1 MGKGK
6 DKALGSIY
14 YNLGLNAEAKGDL
27 PQALEFYQ
35 KAQEDRARKPPK
47 SVKKAI
53 ERISGDIALW
63 TPTTSA
69 PQNSP
74 PPRQAVWAGDY
85 QPRQEAFERGEW
97 QAAIDLWQTVHAR
110 SQHHA
115 AVQQNIQVA
124 QTKIAQAKAQAEAEA
139 ARRRQEEADAAALQ
153 KQQRQEAA
161 QKERDRQQRLN
172 AAAFAEGKRAFE
184 RGSTHRALT
193 ALKKVEENTPH
204 FTAAQSMLEQSRQ
217 RAQTARDQ
225 LSGLNLN
232 YSAAADFFG
241 LVQQGDLA
249 NLKLFAAAGTNLNQ
263 SDDSGY
269 TAV

>member
-1 MGKGK
+1 
-6 DKALGSIY
+6 
-14 YNLGLNAEAKGDL
+14 
-27 PQALEFYQ
+27 
-35 KAQEDRARKPPK
+35 
-47 SVKKAI
+47 
-53 ERISGDIALW
+53 DIALW

-249 NLKLFAAAGTNLNQ
+249 NLKLFAAAG
-263 SDDSGY
+263 
-269 TAV
+269 